1 MINDS
6 ELNSLPPEQRKR
18 AIQDYLRARGLS
30 TPHTAT
36 DLSPE
41 AILARQAMAIW
52 DQVLRN
58 VARPLLKAI
67 PTPSAYQPA
76 GTQRLLKDA
85 FTSKF
90 HQLSKDELV
99 MLISIMHAEE
109 LEKQINSMVAA
120 GLCGPDMDKPI

>member
-1 MINDS
+1 MINDN
-6 ELNSLPPEQRKR
+6 ELNKLPPEQRKR
-18 AIQDYLRARGLS
+18 AIQDYLRARGLTMPS
-30 TPHTAT
+30 TT

-85 FTSKF
+85 FASKF

-109 LEKQINSMVAA
+109 LEKQINAMVAA
-120 GLCGPDMDKPI
+120 GLCGPDMYKPI